1 MLKEKM
7 HNTALVFCL
16 LFLAI
21 GQIMFAQ
28 EKQKEEAPLVDLTTG
43 SAFELSPHTGMMGGS
58 GVFGVRMGMNYGALG
73 IEAAG
78 EQVIGK
84 TANLFPITLNFALN
98 LVKKGK
104 LLPYAAVGGG
114 LFITKPTDAIGARTV
129 STPGVS
135 FGGGTRLYLSESFG
149 FRMEFKQY
157 MTSVS
162 SNISASDE
170 LLIFQEITLGVSLMF
185 K

>member
-1 MLKEKM
+1 MKQIL
-7 HNTALVFCL
+7 HNTAIAFCL
-16 LFLAI
+16 LILTA
-21 GQIMFAQ
+21 GQVMFAQ
-28 EKQKEEAPLVDLTTG
+28 GNEKEEVPLIDLTKG
-43 SAFELSPHTGMMGGS
+43 SVFELSPHTGMMGGS

-129 STPGVS
+129 STPGVN
-135 FGGGTRLYLSESFG
+135 FGGGTRLFLSESFG
-149 FRMEFKQY
+149 FRLEFKQY
-157 MTSVS
+157 MTNVS
-162 SNISASDE
+162 SNISAADE